1 MEKTMMILVNF
12 KHFIIQMF
20 AQLKWAF

>member
-20 AQLKWAF
+20 AQLK